1 MKAMILAAGYG
12 TRLRPYT
19 NHTPKPLFS
28 IAGRPLLD
36 DIIRRL
42 QQAGCEAVIINT
54 HHLHRQI
61 ESFVADQNYRLA
73 IYTRYEPEILGTGGA
88 IKNVSDFWDNRP
100 FMVINADIVAE
111 LDLAEVYRT
120 HCRRQP
126 PATLVLCDDPTFNSV
141 RVEQNKWITGFC
153 VPSRDARLTTGGL
166 LTFTGVQVLDPLV
179 LDYIPAGK
187 PYSSIDA
194 FKKLLAQ
201 GTKLAAVVVPK
212 DRWQD
217 IGTPA
222 SYRRAAFDRAVP
234 LAFGK
239 VFPDADGEP
248 IDRIKLKGD
257 GSQRKWYRLKN
268 RQGSLIMVDHGIR
281 ETRATSEVDSFVE
294 LGKHLFRQGVSV
306 PKIHFHDTFCGLVF
320 LEDLGDDHLQP
331 AVKSM
336 GDPRAI
342 IRLYQTVIDQII
354 GMSRLGAEKFN
365 QTWTYQTPVY
375 DQNVILNKE
384 CRYFQEAFLKGYLG
398 YHIRFQELEPDFSAL
413 ADSAL
418 QHPTMG
424 FMHRDMQS
432 RNIMLKGNTVFF
444 IDFQGG
450 RIGPLQYD
458 LASLLIDPYVELPQ
472 DLQNR
477 LLDYS
482 LAKLSTMAG
491 VDPDKF
497 RTCFHYCT
505 LTRNLQILGAYAY
518 LSKVKGKDQFEQYI
532 PAALRTLRLHLTDGD
547 PHEFPRLTEV
557 VEDAYKQTKG
567 EYRISNNESSSG
579 GQVSK

>member
-42 QQAGCEAVIINT
+42 QHAGCEAVIINT

-61 ESFVADQNYRLA
+61 DSFVADQNYRLA

-88 IKNVSDFWDNRP
+88 IKNVSDFWDNQP
-100 FMVINADIVAE
+100 FLVINADIVAE
-111 LDLAEVYRT
+111 LDLAGIYRT

-126 PATLVLCDDPTFNSV
+126 PATLVLCDDPNFNSV
-141 RVEQNKWITGFC
+141 TVEQNKWITGFC
-153 VPSRDARLTTGGL
+153 DPSRDESLTAGSL

-194 FKKLLAQ
+194 FKKILAQ
-201 GTKLAAVVVPK
+201 GKKLAAVVVPK

-239 VFPDADGEP
+239 VFPDAGGEP

-281 ETRATSEVDSFVE
+281 ETRATSEVDSFVQ
-294 LGKHLFRQGVSV
+294 LGKHLFRRGVSV
-306 PKIHFHDTFCGLVF
+306 PRIYFYDTFCGLVF

-336 GDPRAI
+336 GGPRAI

-354 GMSRLGAEKFN
+354 GMSRLGAEKFD
-365 QTWTYQTPVY
+365 QTWAYQTPVY
-375 DQNVILNKE
+375 DQNLILDKE

-398 YHIRFQELEPDFSAL
+398 YHIRFQELESEFSAL

-418 QHPTMG
+418 QNPTMG

-450 RIGPLQYD
+450 RIGPIQYD

-472 DLQNR
+472 DLQNQ

-482 LAKLSTMAG
+482 LEKLSTTAA

-532 PAALRTLRLHLTDGD
+532 PAALRTLRSNLTGGD

-567 EYRISNNESSSG
+567 EYRISNIE
-579 GQVSK
+579 